1 MPLTKIAAENFTVF
15 EDIKIPFCEG
25 LNVLVGENGVGKT
38 HIMKLAYA
46 ACQASKHDVSFSQK
60 TTMLFR
66 PDQSGIGRLVNRG
79 KSGSNKAMVSVESD
93 TAKIGMTFSTK
104 TRKWDAE
111 INSEEKWEK
120 QMSDLTSVFI
130 PAKEILSN
138 AWNLDAAVKM
148 GNVEFDDTYLDIIA
162 AAKIDISRG
171 VDSTVRKKYLDILQ
185 KISNGKVTLHEDRFY
200 LKPGTQAKLE
210 FNLVAEGLR
219 KIALLWQLI
228 KNGTL
233 EKGSVL
239 FWDEPEANI
248 NPKYIPVLA
257 ELLIMLETEGVQIFV
272 STHDYFLSKYIEVK
286 RRQDSYEHFLK
297 IRERELGR
305 LRCSFEGAKAA
316 GYEKFIMFLHYP
328 PTSIGE
334 MESPFTLMAQEFG
347 AEKVIYSH
355 CHGEKRYDDS
365 FKGYVDGIEYKLV
378 SGDYLNFK
386 PELVLR

>member
-1 MPLTKIAAENFTVF
+1 MCLF
-15 EDIKIPFCEG
+15 
-25 LNVLVGENGVGKT
+25 LKT
-38 HIMKLAYA
+38 
-46 ACQASKHDVSFSQK
+46 F
-60 TTMLFR
+60 MLFR

-104 TRKWDAE
+104 TRKWNAE

-171 VDSTVRKKYLDILQ
+171 VNSTVRKKYLDILQ
-185 KISNGKVTLHEDRFY
+185 KISNGKVTLNEDRFY

-228 KNGTL
+228 KNRTL
-233 EKGSVL
+233 EKGIRFVFRTSQ
-239 FWDEPEANI
+239 
-248 NPKYIPVLA
+248 PKQISIEIYSVLA
-257 ELLIMLETEGVQIFV
+257 ELLIMLETEGVQILFL
-272 STHDYFLSKYIEVK
+272 HDYFCPNI
-286 RRQDSYEHFLK
+286 LK
-297 IRERELGR
+297 
-305 LRCSFEGAKAA
+305 
-316 GYEKFIMFLHYP
+316 
-328 PTSIGE
+328 
-334 MESPFTLMAQEFG
+334 
-347 AEKVIYSH
+347 
-355 CHGEKRYDDS
+355 
-365 FKGYVDGIEYKLV
+365 
-378 SGDYLNFK
+378 
-386 PELVLR
+386 

>member
-1 MPLTKIAAENFTVF
+1 MPLTRIEAENFTVF
-15 EDIKIPFCEG
+15 EDITIQFSKG
-25 LNVLVGENGVGKT
+25 LNVLVGENGMGKT

-66 PDQSGIGRLVNRG
+66 PDQSSIGRLVNR
-79 KSGSNKAMVSVESD
+79 NKNGNNTAKISVESD
-93 TAKIGMTFSTK
+93 TSKIGMLFSTK
-104 TRKWDAE
+104 TKNGMQRLRQRKNGKNRCLILLAYLFQQR
-111 INSEEKWEK
+111 NFY
-120 QMSDLTSVFI
+120 QMPGI
-130 PAKEILSN
+130 
-138 AWNLDAAVKM
+138 LDAAVKM

-171 VDSTVRKKYLDILQ
+171 VDSAARKNTWIFYK
-185 KISNGKVTLHEDRFY
+185 KSVTGKVTLHDDRFY

-257 ELLIMLETEGVQIFV
+257 ELLIMLESEGVQIFV

-286 RRQDSYEHFLK
+286 RSK
-297 IRERELGR
+297 
-305 LRCSFEGAKAA
+305 
-316 GYEKFIMFLHYP
+316 
-328 PTSIGE
+328 
-334 MESPFTLMAQEFG
+334 ESEVQYISLYKDDE
-347 AEKVIYSH
+347 EKVQ
-355 CHGEKRYDDS
+355 CETATE
-365 FKGYVDGIEYKLV
+365 F
-378 SGDYLNFK
+378 
-386 PELVLR
+386 ELLEHNAIMDTFRQLYREEIGVVLK

>member
-1 MPLTKIAAENFTVF
+1 MILGDKMPLTRIKAENFTVF
-15 EDIKIPFCEG
+15 ESIEIPFGEG
-25 LNVLVGENGVGKT
+25 LNVLVGENGMGKT

-66 PDQSGIGRLVNRG
+66 PDQSSIGRLVNR
-79 KSGSNKAMVSVESD
+79 NKNGNNTANVAIESD
-93 TAKIGMTFSTK
+93 TAKIGMSFTTRTK
-104 TRKWDAE
+104 KWDAE
-111 INSEEKWEK
+111 VKLEEEWEK

-138 AWNLDAAVKM
+138 TWNLDAAVKM

-162 AAKIDISRG
+162 ATKIDISRG
-171 VDSTVRKKYLDILQ
+171 VDSTARKRYLKVLRE
-185 KISNGKVTLHEDRFY
+185 ISNGKATLHDDRFY
-200 LKPGTQAKLE
+200 LKPGTQARLE

-248 NPKYIPVLA
+248 NPKYIPRLA
-257 ELLIMLETEGVQIFV
+257 ELLIMLENEGVQIFV

-286 RRQDSYEHFLK
+286 RSETSNVQYISLYKDNDNDKVRCETSAEFELLEHNTIMDTFRQLYRDE
-297 IRERELGR
+297 
-305 LRCSFEGAKAA
+305 
-316 GYEKFIMFLHYP
+316 
-328 PTSIGE
+328 IGVMLE
-334 MESPFTLMAQEFG
+334 
-347 AEKVIYSH
+347 
-355 CHGEKRYDDS
+355 
-365 FKGYVDGIEYKLV
+365 
-378 SGDYLNFK
+378 
-386 PELVLR
+386 

>member
-1 MPLTKIAAENFTVF
+1 MGTAKTVSEVKIMPLTKMEAENFTVF
-15 EDIKIPFCEG
+15 EKISIPFCRG

-38 HIMKLAYA
+38 HVMKIAYA

-60 TTMLFR
+60 SVMLFR
-66 PDQSGIGRLVNRG
+66 PDQSSIGRLVNRRKNG
-79 KSGSNKAMVSVESD
+79 NNTAKISVESD
-93 TAKIGMTFSTK
+93 VAKIGMSFSIKTK
-104 TRKWDAE
+104 KWDAE
-111 INSEEKWEK
+111 IKTEPNWEK
-120 QMSDLTSVFI
+120 QMSDLISVFI

-171 VDSTVRKKYLDILQ
+171 VDTGARKKYLELLQ
-185 KISNGKVTLHEDRFY
+185 KISSGKVALHDDRFY
-200 LKPGTQAKLE
+200 LKPGTQARLE

-233 EKGSVL
+233 ERGSVL

-257 ELLIMLETEGVQIFV
+257 ELLIMLEREGVQIFV

-286 RRQDSYEHFLK
+286 KKKDSEIQYISLYK
-297 IRERELGR
+297 D
-305 LRCSFEGAKAA
+305 K
-316 GYEKFIMFLHYP
+316 
-328 PTSIGE
+328 TSIIKCE
-334 MESPFTLMAQEFG
+334 VEKEF
-347 AEKVIYSH
+347 
-355 CHGEKRYDDS
+355 
-365 FKGYVDGIEYKLV
+365 
-378 SGDYLNFK
+378 
-386 PELVLR
+386 ELLEHNAIMDTFRQLYREEIGVVLQ

>member
-1 MPLTKIAAENFTVF
+1 MF
-15 EDIKIPFCEG
+15 EDITIPFSKG

-38 HIMKLAYA
+38 HIMKLTYA

-66 PDQSGIGRLVNRG
+66 PDQSSIGRLVNR
-79 KSGSNKAMVSVESD
+79 NKNGNNTAKVSVESD
-93 TAKIGMTFSTK
+93 TAKIGMLFSTK
-104 TRKWDAE
+104 TKKWDAE
-111 INSEEKWEK
+111 IKTEEKWEK

-162 AAKIDISRG
+162 A
-171 VDSTVRKKYLDILQ
+171 
-185 KISNGKVTLHEDRFY
+185 
-200 LKPGTQAKLE
+200 AKLE

-257 ELLIMLETEGVQIFV
+257 ELLIMLEREEVQIFV

-286 RRQDSYEHFLK
+286 RKEDSNVQYISLYKGEENKIQCEIEKEFELLEHNAIMDTF
-297 IRERELGR
+297 RELYR
-305 LRCSFEGAKAA
+305 E
-316 GYEKFIMFLHYP
+316 E
-328 PTSIGE
+328 IG
-334 MESPFTLMAQEFG
+334 
-347 AEKVIYSH
+347 V
-355 CHGEKRYDDS
+355 
-365 FKGYVDGIEYKLV
+365 
-378 SGDYLNFK
+378 
-386 PELVLR
+386 VLK